1 MYVPPMVV
9 FNEGL
14 SLLRTETTAPDP
26 FSAALEWTMCG
37 GAWMGDRTNPGEAGL
52 DGNQIV
58 ESAQQVRATPLP
70 PLFAP
75 AHAALCPR

>member
-1 MYVPPMVV
+1 MYVPPRVV
-9 FNEGL
+9 FPEEL
-14 SLLRTETTAPDP
+14 SLLRTAPDP

-37 GAWMGDRTNPGEAGL
+37 GAWMGDRINPGEAGL
-52 DGNQIV
+52 DGTQIV

>member
-14 SLLRTETTAPDP
+14 SLLRMETTAPDP
-26 FSAALEWTMCG
+26 FSEALEWTMCG

-52 DGNQIV
+52 DGAQIV